1 MAVPTLSGWGRL
13 QQPGREI
20 RGENLERLTRDAT
33 LTRGLGR
40 SYGDSSLPPA
50 TSPTVVA
57 TPLADRIL
65 AFAASTGV
73 LRAEAGYSL
82 QSLIRNFL
90 PRGWFTP
97 VSPGT
102 QFVTLGGMVAA

>member
-1 MAVPTLSGWGRL
+1 GWGGTSVSGVE
-13 QQPGREI
+13 QQAED
-20 RGENLERLTRDAT
+20 LDMLTRDVP

-50 TSPTVVA
+50 GAPVVA
-57 TPLADRIL
+57 STTLADRL
-65 AFAASTGV
+65 LEFNEQTGV
-73 LRAEAGYSL
+73 LRAEAGYPVHDL
-82 QSLIRNFL
+82 WNTFL

-102 QFVTLGGMVAA
+102 QFVTLGGMV